1 MKQVV
6 SDVGIALTEA
16 NARRRSTQKVRG
28 WVTSGGRSSVTE
40 PDPELSGTDDQALAL
55 SEEPPL
61 GAHLITPRIG
71 FVHHGIYVG
80 HGKVM
85 HCGAVSC
92 FLPRGPVEEV
102 SLGDFRRGRA
112 VAVRGGGSARFA
124 AEEVVDRARSRLGE
138 NHYRILTN
146 NCEHFCEW
154 CVRGEHRSYQIER
167 LMRWLRLLGAVFGG
181 RFLAWSDGAG
191 TAARSGAVPGSTA
204 EAL

>member
-1 MKQVV
+1 V
-6 SDVGIALTEA
+6 LTETKV
-16 NARRRSTQKVRG
+16 RRRSTQKAIC
-28 WVTSGGRSSVTE
+28 WVTNRGGSYVTE
-40 PDPELSGTDDQALAL
+40 PESELSGTRDRALAL

-80 HGKVM
+80 DGKVM

-102 SLGDFRRGRA
+102 SLRDFRRGRA
-112 VAVRGGGSARFA
+112 VAVRGGEAARFA

-138 NHYRILTN
+138 NHYRIFTN

-154 CVRGEHRSYQIER
+154 CVRGEHRSYQVER
-167 LMRWLRLLGAVFGG
+167 VVRWLRLLRALSGSRFRAWRSGG
-181 RFLAWSDGAG
+181 GG
-191 TAARSGAVPGSTA
+191 TAARAGVAPGGTA